1 MHTMLMIYNNCG
13 LLSVSMNQKQFWDSD
28 PQNGAPNSPSFF
40 PRVIR
45 EFDDGHEEPLLYG
58 GN

>member
-1 MHTMLMIYNNCG
+1 MLMIYNNCG

-28 PQNGAPNSPSFF
+28 PQKGAPNSPSFF

>member
-1 MHTMLMIYNNCG
+1 MVYNNYG
-13 LLSVSMNQKQFWDSD
+13 LVMLSMNTKTIWDSV
-28 PQNGAPNSPSFF
+28 PQSGAPKSPSFF

-58 GN
+58 GRDA